1 MSIVTYKGFPGIVN
15 LDGKPF
21 PDYPSA
27 DFLRDQLAEI
37 APEYGFTVQD
47 VPTGGFIV
55 VQSVK
60 VTAPPTEK
68 TSPGTA
74 AANAWEGK
82 ERRINPRSASVRV
95 APEVRRFAESLPLV
109 LHPAWR
115 NYLFRWFLVLLFAVL
130 AYSVN
135 SLITTFVP
143 PEWLTIAY
151 QKVPRLNHFVEGT
164 VWLLVIY
171 HFFYIFKEIYTN
183 TYTVTRDGL
192 KHKTGIVARDAHSI
206 KYRDIRGVNL
216 RQDVFDRLL
225 GVGTLEFHTAGSD
238 EAEVMFARIAHPAY
252 LRDMIDT
259 YAALFRQNRD

>member
-1 MSIVTYKGFPGIVN
+1 MSTVTYKGFPTIVN
-15 LDGKPF
+15 GDGKPF
-21 PDYPSA
+21 PDYGSA
-27 DFLRDQLAEI
+27 DFLRDQLAKI

-47 VPTGGFIV
+47 VPTGGFVV

-60 VTAPPTEK
+60 VGSPQTTPETAPSNT
-68 TSPGTA
+68 
-74 AANAWEGK
+74 WEGK
-82 ERRINPRSASVRV
+82 ERRTNPRSASVKV
-95 APEVRRFAESLPLV
+95 APEVRHFAESLPLV

-115 NYLFRWFLVLLFAVL
+115 NYLFRWAIVLLLMAL
-130 AYSVN
+130 AYSTN
-135 SLITTFVP
+135 FLIGTFVP
-143 PEWLTIAY
+143 PEWLAIAY
-151 QKVPRLNHFVEGT
+151 QKVPRLNRFAEGT
-164 VWLLVIY
+164 VWLLALY

-192 KHKTGIVARDAHSI
+192 KHRTGIVARDAHSI

-238 EAEVMFARIAHPAY
+238 EAEVIFARITRPAY
-252 LRDMIDT
+252 LRDIIDA